1 MLPPLFLKR
10 KEDSIAK
17 SEIHSGNNEMDE
29 APRRDVL
36 LAELE
41 RERSIRRTARLLYA
55 KRSRVIDEID
65 RLVSHLSLLVAIP
78 RKTSEDPHP
87 ESDILIEAAKRI
99 DDPIFT
105 DLLIQIIQQRG
116 L

>member
-1 MLPPLFLKR
+1 
-10 KEDSIAK
+10 
-17 SEIHSGNNEMDE
+17 MDE
-29 APRRDVL
+29 VPKKDIL

-65 RLVSHLSLLVAIP
+65 CLISHLSLLVAIP
-78 RKTSEDPHP
+78 GRTSEDSHP

-105 DLLIQIIQQRG
+105 DLLIQIIQQKG
-116 L
+116 Q